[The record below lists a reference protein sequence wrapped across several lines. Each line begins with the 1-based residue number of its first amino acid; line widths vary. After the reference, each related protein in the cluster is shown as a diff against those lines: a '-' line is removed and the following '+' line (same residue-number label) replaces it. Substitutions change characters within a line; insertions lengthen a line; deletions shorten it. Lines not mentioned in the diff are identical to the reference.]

1 LANKSTFEES
11 ARCIASLFGV
21 KGVLNFDGMLHLNT
35 KSFDFIFSTSYKKSR
50 LLLFLGFML
59 LFFYP
64 NLQAQ
69 DTKTQDNKT
78 RDNRQKKAADFI
90 YVDIPEEFILPTDSA
105 GKAFYDSLAKNAIAK
120 KDTFSLDP
128 PDSLASSKKE
138 KKADEIEKDKN
149 QDPTKQESQAA
160 IEGKN
165 QESENLKEENSKNE
179 QQNVKQKNNEGKTGK
194 EAQAQNHHTD
204 SPAEDEET
212 LTNPLSPLATN
223 ADEQRGGQYDVE
235 GEMEEETSQ
244 NPTVLTIDTKGKG
257 SKQANLNLKVKQNQ
271 AKKITKDTTIVQL
284 FYVDGIGAV
293 WLPDSLLSDVRMAK
307 SFLREDTTNYDDFE
321 FENIV
326 MVSEELAIDCVW
338 VTLNQY
344 YAIWSSEIINP
355 YKSDATT
362 FKDTIS
368 LQLYDPALAHLWA
381 MPLDT
386 CRVNSNFG
394 WRGRRWHHGV
404 DLELDTGDPVYA
416 VFDGIVRIER
426 YNSGYGNH
434 VVLRHYNGLETLYA
448 HLSKTNVKVG
458 EVVKAGQQLGLGGST
473 GRSTGPHLHFEVRY
487 QGHTIDPSLVFD
499 FPNHSVTAQTF
510 HIVSKYFAHLGNR
523 HYRAQNIRH
532 SYTQTGKAQDSR
544 QVIYHTVRYGDSYWK
559 ISRMY
564 GTSMDAICKL
574 NGITLRTPLR
584 VGSKLRVR

>member
-1 LANKSTFEES
+1 MLA
-11 ARCIASLFGV
+11 LWG
-21 KGVLNFDGMLHLNT
+21 L
-35 KSFDFIFSTSYKKSR
+35 
-50 LLLFLGFML
+50 LLLFS
-59 LFFYP
+59 
-64 NLQAQ
+64 NAQAQ
-69 DTKTQDNKT
+69 DKTQENK
-78 RDNRQKKAADFI
+78 QKKTTDFI
-90 YVDIPEEFILPTDSA
+90 YVDIPKEFILPTDSA
-105 GKAFYDSLAKNAIAK
+105 GRAFYDSLAKSAIAK
-120 KDTFSLDP
+120 KDTFGLDTQ
-128 PDSLASSKKE
+128 DSLFADKKE
-138 KKADEIEKDKN
+138 KTERDKKPKQDLQEQTDKEIAQTDESLKEKNAQKQQEKSPN
-149 QDPTKQESQAA
+149 TKQPDNQTKPNTEA
-160 IEGKN
+160 IAQKQNPDSETEG
-165 QESENLKEENSKNE
+165 
-179 QQNVKQKNNEGKTGK
+179 
-194 EAQAQNHHTD
+194 
-204 SPAEDEET
+204 EDA
-212 LTNPLSPLATN
+212 LLNPLSMIAT
-223 ADEQRGGQYDVE
+223 AAQQGEGGEDDPE
-235 GEMEEETSQ
+235 GEMEEDTNQ
-244 NPTVLTIDTKGKG
+244 NPTILRIDGKGKG
-257 SKQANLNLKVKQNQ
+257 GNQTNLNLKLAQGKTQ
-271 AKKITKDTTIVQL
+271 KIAKDTTIVQL
-284 FYVDGIGAV
+284 FYLDGVGAV

-307 SFLREDTTNYDDFE
+307 SFLREDTTNYDNFE

-386 CRVNSNFG
+386 SQVNSKFG
-394 WRGRRWHHGV
+394 WRGRRWHHGI

-448 HLSKTNVKVG
+448 HLSQTDVEVG
-458 EVVKAGQQLGLGGST
+458 TFVKAGQQLGLGGST

-487 QGHTIDPSLVFD
+487 EGHTIDPSLVFD
-499 FPNHSVTAQTF
+499 FPNHTIAAQTF
-510 HIVSKYFAHLGNR
+510 HIVPKYFAHLGNR
-523 HYRAQNIRH
+523 HHRTQNIRQ

-574 NGITLRTPLR
+574 NGITLKTPLR
-584 VGSKLRVR
+584 VGKKLRVR